1 MSLNST
7 IKKNRRFRR
16 KTAKSGGAKSK
27 FKFSTRATEFVPA
40 SSVAAAPG
48 AGAGTSNVIG
58 NLTSRMAAVSL
69 GNKSGMNFMTAMAIE
84 ALRIKTIIENAVA
97 IDCEMVGVGPIREN
111 GTTKSSLA
119 RVAICDFNG
128 RRLMDKYVIPKEGL
142 EAISDYRTNYSGITP
157 EKLARLDKTKH
168 SYEKV
173 IEEVNRLVKDKII
186 VGHGLVNDF
195 KVLGLEVPPNR
206 KWDSTEIDVFKKNH
220 PTLIRA
226 PRRLKEI
233 AKEFAGNN
241 IQLADRTGHSPLED
255 ARAAMN
261 LYRVFYSY
269 PKVEYRNMTK

>member
-16 KTAKSGGAKSK
+16 KTAKSGGARSK
-27 FKFSTRATEFVPA
+27 LKYSSKATEFVPA
-40 SSVAAAPG
+40 SAAAAPRTN
-48 AGAGTSNVIG
+48 AVN
-58 NLTSRMAAVSL
+58 NLTTRMAGVSL
-69 GNKSGMNFMTAMAIE
+69 ANKSAMNFMTAMAIE
-84 ALRIKTIIENAVA
+84 ALRIKKIVENAVA
-97 IDCEMVGVGPIREN
+97 IDCEMVGVGPMREN

-128 RRLMDKYVIPKEGL
+128 KRLMDKYVIPKEGL
-142 EAISDYRTNYSGITP
+142 EAISDYRTNFSGITP
-157 EKLARLDKTKH
+157 EKLARLDKTRH

-173 IEEVNRLVKDKII
+173 VEEVNRLVKDKII

-206 KWDSTEIDVFKKNH
+206 KWDSTELDVFKKNH

-226 PRRLKEI
+226 PRKLKEI

-241 IQLADRTGHSPLED
+241 IQLPDRTGHSPLED